1 MPDPKDP
8 NDLWGHDNQAFAVVR
23 EYLHAV
29 RTGQTNKSARIYSA
43 NVGLAAYFDFVR
55 AAMKKNPYYAL

>member
-8 NDLWGHDNQAFAVVR
+8 NNLWGHDNQAFAVVR

-29 RTGQTNKSARIYSA
+29 RTNQTNKSARIYSV
-43 NVGLAAYFDFVR
+43 NVGLAPYFDFVR
-55 AAMKKNPYYAL
+55 AALKKNPYYAL